1 MKIDYSPV
9 ISELIQKDPALAQ
22 RISRSDMEDFL
33 LQNHRDFWF
42 MRNMSVG
49 GVGADQQEDREAF
62 LLCRRYCFLTELM
75 LTCPYQAGDIFAL
88 ASYLQFPSRKKE
100 IVYTINDK
108 KLVYCVLTVYK
119 KNGSWVA
126 IDTGA
131 GEIIGYYQ
139 GRAHTKIRLKPEL
152 LQHIDRIV
160 CEAWRLD
167 LDNAL
172 QKPVIIPGK
181 GLGIYT
187 IDP

>member
-1 MKIDYSPV
+1 MKIDYSST
-9 ISELIQKDPALAQ
+9 ISNLIQKDPDLAQ
-22 RISRSDMEDFL
+22 RISRSDVEDFL
-33 LQNHRDFWF
+33 LHNHRDFWF
-42 MRNMSVG
+42 MRNMAAG
-49 GVGADQQEDREAF
+49 DVGAYREEDQEAF

-75 LTCPYQAGDIFAL
+75 LTCPYQAGDLFTL
-88 ASYLQFPSRKKE
+88 ASYLLFPSRKKE
-100 IVYTINDK
+100 IVYTINDE

-119 KNGSWVA
+119 KDGCWVA

-139 GRAHTKIRLKPEL
+139 GRAHTKITLKPEL

-167 LDNAL
+167 MDNAL
-172 QKPVIIPGK
+172 HNPVIIPGK